1 MADVTV
7 PGLASPPT
15 TPRRAGTGTGLLL
28 VLMSCLSVLG
38 SVLLAP
44 VLPAMREAFAGTPG
58 VAALVPV
65 TLTVPAL
72 MIGLLAPFAGR
83 VVDRVGRKRLLVG
96 ALIAYAALGTAPLWL
111 TSLPAIVASR
121 AGVGVAEAAIM
132 TCCTTLIADYFDGR
146 ERDRWLGLQTVA
158 ATIGATV
165 FFGAGGALGAVS
177 WRAPFWLYA
186 ASLVF
191 AVLTAAFIRRPA
203 QSDPARPDPA
213 RPDLAGSGLARPG
226 PGGSGSR
233 SGSRVELAPLPWR
246 GMRAP
251 LLVSLFGGIVFYA
264 PIVELPFALD
274 ALGVTSTATI
284 GQVSAV
290 ASLATAAGAYTFG
303 RVAGHGPRVL
313 LPIAFG
319 LAAAGLILVGLAGGV
334 PLVAA
339 GAIIAS
345 AGTGL
350 LLPTLLTW
358 AISGLSYEQR
368 GRGTGRWTAAL
379 FIGQFFCPLLVLAI
393 SGLLTGLS
401 SALVAVGALTA
412 LMAVGTFSR
421 GPRRAA

>member
-58 VAALVPV
+58 AAALVPV
-65 TLTVPAL
+65 ALTVPAL

-165 FFGAGGALGAVS
+165 FFGVGGALGAVS

-191 AVLTAAFIRRPA
+191 AVLTAAFIRRPD
-203 QSDPARPDPA
+203 SRPERDA
-213 RPDLAGSGLARPG
+213 
-226 PGGSGSR
+226 
-233 SGSRVELAPLPWR
+233 ELAPLPWR
-246 GMRAP
+246 GMRTP

-290 ASLATAAGAYTFG
+290 ASLATAAGAYAFG
-303 RVAGHGPRVL
+303 RVAGHGPRLL

-379 FIGQFFCPLLVLAI
+379 FVGQFFCPLLVLAI
-393 SGLLTGLS
+393 SGMLTGLS